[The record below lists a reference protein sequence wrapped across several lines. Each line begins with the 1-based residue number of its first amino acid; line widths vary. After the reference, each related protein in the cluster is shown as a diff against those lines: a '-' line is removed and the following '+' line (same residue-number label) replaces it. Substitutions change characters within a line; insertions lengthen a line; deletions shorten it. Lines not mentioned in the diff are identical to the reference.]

1 MLNRQNHCTG
11 MSRVSHHVGK
21 WIHLRD
27 KTTAKKMLTAS
38 RMTIKINPAMYVA
51 FEVTFIGKL

>member
-1 MLNRQNHCTG
+1 